1 MALSLADIESKLR
14 EFCAQRHKGWL
25 KNTNPDTVVQYVFD
39 SILGNTPS
47 TAAILGNAFLLCSVV
62 TPWWADKPIVQE
74 ELLFSLDGE
83 PINTGQVVRYLED
96 LAKAKGAAGVAIG
109 TSLSERDQALSRL
122 LQRVYYVEEARTLYK
137 EIPQ

>member
-96 LAKAKGAAGVAIG
+96 LAKANGAAGVAIG